1 MACKRPRVQIPSAP
15 PPLMADVVLPRG
27 PKLIEVALPLQAIN
41 EASVRDINVK
51 MGHPSNLHRWWA
63 RRPLPAAR
71 AVLWASLVD
80 DPLADPDRFP
90 TEEDRT
96 LERKRLFSILER
108 LLTRENSNNPQVLDE
123 ARREIEPSINGGGG
137 KGFRPLLRER
147 NYSTGGPAFGFTIV
161 WRRFKSSSSV
171 NFQGYGRNSA
181 PV

>member
-1 MACKRPRVQIPSAP
+1 MANEA
-15 PPLMADVVLPRG
+15 RG
-27 PKLIEVALPLQAIN
+27 PKLIEVALPLRAIN

-80 DPLADPDRFP
+80 DPLADIERFP

-108 LLTRENSNNPQVLDE
+108 LVTRENSNNPQVLDE
-123 ARREIEPSINGGGG
+123 ARREIETSINGGGG
-137 KGFRPLLRER
+137 
-147 NYSTGGPAFGFTIV
+147 
-161 WRRFKSSSSV
+161 
-171 NFQGYGRNSA
+171 
-181 PV
+181 